1 MIDDALML
9 VERITAQGAPEGVN
23 QMALRLQEIQAIGAV
38 ATTIGV
44 LTALYIAV
52 IRDPRKASQE
62 HLHHLERMNALHRV
76 HTDRIEAQAR
86 KVVPS
91 CGRIPM
97 FGDSWWT
104 VRIDNAS
111 NAMTALLAVDVKALD
126 SNGFE
131 VSGGCRPADRT
142 VPFDQA
148 FDRAVRAA
156 RSLRGQPGE
165 PGDGHQPGSDLLPV
179 LKHAIRDTLAGHLV
193 RRWPRT
199 LSPNQYAVMV
209 YTTTD
214 PSYELCI
221 TIVYEDQE
229 GYQWRRTDT
238 SQPTRTDTRTVDRP
252 PRRDDAIMVTSATP
266 GECR

>member
-1 MIDDALML
+1 MTNDALML
-9 VERITAQGAPEGVN
+9 VERITAQGTSEGVN
-23 QMALRLQEIQAIGAV
+23 QMTLRLQEIQAIGAV

-62 HLHHLERMNALHRV
+62 HVHHLERMNALHRV

-111 NAMTALLAVDVKALD
+111 NTMSTMLAVDVKALD
-126 SNGFE
+126 TNGFE

-156 RSLRGQPGE
+156 RSESPRGQPGE

-179 LKHAIRDTLAGHLV
+179 VKQAIRDTLAGHLV
-193 RRWPRT
+193 RRWPRA
-199 LSPNQYAVMV
+199 LSPNQYAVMA

-221 TIVYEDQE
+221 TIDYEDHE

-238 SQPTRTDTRTVDRP
+238 SQPTRMDNESLIG
-252 PRRDDAIMVTSATP
+252 RRAAATQ
-266 GECR
+266 

>member
-1 MIDDALML
+1 MVLW
-9 VERITAQGAPEGVN
+9 
-23 QMALRLQEIQAIGAV
+23 LQEIQAIGAV

-76 HTDRIEAQAR
+76 RMDRIEAQAR

-97 FGDSWWT
+97 FGDVWWT

-111 NAMTALLAVDVKALD
+111 NTMTTILAVDVKTLD
-126 SNGFE
+126 TNGFE
-131 VSGGCRPADRT
+131 VVDGCRPASHT

-148 FDRAVRAA
+148 FDRAVRAVHPQ
-156 RSLRGQPGE
+156 SLR
-165 PGDGHQPGSDLLPV
+165 DGAHQPGSDLVPV
-179 LKHAIRDTLAGHLV
+179 LKQTIRDTLAGHLV
-193 RRWPRT
+193 KRWPRV
-199 LSPNQYAVMV
+199 LSPNQYAVMA

-214 PSYELCI
+214 PGYELRM
-221 TIVYEDQE
+221 TIDYEDE
-229 GYQWRRTDT
+229 AGHQWRRTDT
-238 SQPTRTDTRTVDRP
+238 SP
-252 PRRDDAIMVTSATP
+252 PMRRDREAFMS
-266 GECR
+266 GERR

>member
-1 MIDDALML
+1 MVLW
-9 VERITAQGAPEGVN
+9 
-23 QMALRLQEIQAIGAV
+23 LQEIQAIGAL

-62 HLHHLERMNALHRV
+62 HRHHLERMNALHRV
-76 HTDRIEAQAR
+76 HMDRLEAQAR

-111 NAMTALLAVDVKALD
+111 NTMARILTVDVTALDA
-126 SNGFE
+126 SGFE
-131 VSGGCRPADRT
+131 ISGGCRQSNNS
-142 VPFDQA
+142 VPFDRA

-156 RSLRGQPGE
+156 QAESLRG
-165 PGDGHQPGSDLLPV
+165 DHVPV
-179 LKHAIRDTLAGHLV
+179 IKQAIRDALAGHLV
-193 RRWPRT
+193 KRWPRI
-199 LSPNQYAVMV
+199 LPPNQYVVMA

-214 PSYELCI
+214 PSYKLRV
-221 TIVYEDQE
+221 TIDYEDE
-229 GYQWRRTDT
+229 TGYRWRRTDT
-238 SQPTRTDTRTVDRP
+238 SQPARTDRELFMSTEFR
-252 PRRDDAIMVTSATP
+252 
-266 GECR
+266 

>member
-1 MIDDALML
+1 MTDHVLGCASQAISQSPQWIQIA
-9 VERITAQGAPEGVN
+9 
-23 QMALRLQEIQAIGAV
+23 QAIGSA

-62 HLHHLERMNALHRV
+62 HLHHLERLNALQTV
-76 HTDRIEAQAR
+76 KKERIGAQAR

-111 NAMTALLAVDVKALD
+111 NSMATLLALEVTALD
-126 SNGFE
+126 SKGFE
-131 VSGGCRPADRT
+131 VVGGCAQVDST

-156 RSLRGQPGE
+156 LSGSEEDRQLMPALRA
-165 PGDGHQPGSDLLPV
+165 
-179 LKHAIRDTLAGHLV
+179 AIRDELAGHLV
-193 RRWPRT
+193 KKWPPT
-199 LSPNQYAVMV
+199 LPPNQYAVMA

-214 PSYELCI
+214 PSYELRI
-221 TIVYEDQE
+221 TIDYEDHA
-229 GYQWRRTDT
+229 GFQWRRIDAG
-238 SQPTRTDTRTVDRP
+238 QPVRMDQELEIGVESIADRP
-252 PRRDDAIMVTSATP
+252 ALAARTSS
-266 GECR
+266 

>member
-1 MIDDALML
+1 MTNDALAFVGL
-9 VERITAQGAPEGVN
+9 ITAQGTSDGAS
-23 QMALRLQEIQAIGAV
+23 QITLRLQEIQAIGAM

-62 HLHHLERMNALHRV
+62 HRHHSERMDALHRV
-76 HTDRIEAQAR
+76 HMDRIEAQAR

-104 VRIDNAS
+104 VRIDNVS
-111 NAMTALLAVDVKALD
+111 NSMATMLAVDIKALD
-126 SNGFE
+126 TNGFE
-131 VSGGCRPADRT
+131 IPGGCRPANRT

-148 FDRAVRAA
+148 FNRAVRAA
-156 RSLRGQPGE
+156 QSVSLRDRSDQPG
-165 PGDGHQPGSDLLPV
+165 DRHQPGSDLVPV
-179 LKHAIRDTLAGHLV
+179 LKQAIRDTLAGHLV
-193 RRWPRT
+193 KRWPRT
-199 LSPNQYAVMV
+199 LSPNQYAVMA

-214 PSYELCI
+214 PSYDLRI
-221 TIVYEDQE
+221 TVDYEDQD

-238 SQPTRTDTRTVDRP
+238 SQPTRADHKDIGR
-252 PRRDDAIMVTSATP
+252 AGVTLAA
-266 GECR
+266 G